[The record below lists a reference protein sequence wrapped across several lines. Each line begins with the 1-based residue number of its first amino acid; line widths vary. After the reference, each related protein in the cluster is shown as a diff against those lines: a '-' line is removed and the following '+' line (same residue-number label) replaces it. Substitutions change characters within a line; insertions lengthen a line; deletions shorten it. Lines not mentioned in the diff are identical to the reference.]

1 MILCLQKG
9 LVYIWRWHFV
19 LAVLDPKVGHTM
31 DVLSPFISVL
41 CHSDWLFHGE
51 SCPRLDV
58 IHPSR
63 VWSSSSACIL
73 HSLFVAVTYGKV
85 SLLLWKSLEN
95 SRNFFQLQ
103 LWPHLCIK
111 WGHVSPSREQLRTI
125 FRSTVKDQG
134 YPVCCRCARPYLEGG
149 SSDDTFRTHYCSN
162 FLQVHRPTY

>member
-19 LAVLDPKVGHTM
+19 LAVLDPQVGHTM
-31 DVLSPFISVL
+31 DVLSTFISVL

-95 SRNFFQLQ
+95 SGIFFNYN
-103 LWPHLCIK
+103 C
-111 WGHVSPSREQLRTI
+111 GHTYVLNGGT
-125 FRSTVKDQG
+125 
-134 YPVCCRCARPYLEGG
+134 YPPAGSNCGLSSGPLLKIRDIQCAVDVLGLIWKVAAAVA
-149 SSDDTFRTHYCSN
+149 FRTHYCGN
-162 FLQVHRPTY
+162 FLQGHRPTY

>member
-41 CHSDWLFHGE
+41 SFWLTL
-51 SCPRLDV
+51 PRRVLSTSWCY
-58 IHPSR
+58 PSKPC
-63 VWSSSSACIL
+63 VVFLVCVHITFTFCCCNLLKSKLIAL
-73 HSLFVAVTYGKV
+73 KKPGK
-85 SLLLWKSLEN
+85 LTE
-95 SRNFFQLQ
+95 FFQLQ
-103 LWPHLCIK
+103 LCIK

-149 SSDDTFRTHYCSN
+149 SSDEAFRTHYCSN

>member
-19 LAVLDPKVGHTM
+19 LEVLDPKVGHTM
-31 DVLSPFISVL
+31 RTFSIYLCPLSFWLTLPRRVLSTSW
-41 CHSDWLFHGE
+41 CY
-51 SCPRLDV
+51 
-58 IHPSR
+58 PSKPC
-63 VWSSSSACIL
+63 VVFLVCVHIT
-73 HSLFVAVTYGKV
+73 FTFCCCKTVTYGKV

-149 SSDDTFRTHYCSN
+149 SSGGLSHSLLRQLFTRA
-162 FLQVHRPTY
+162 